1 MSVGYELVDH
11 TADIGVRV
19 WAPTAEEVFEQA
31 ALALFSLVCDPLD
44 IGELEAVEVALEAES
59 MDLLLAA
66 WLNELLSVFEAR
78 KLVLS
83 QFDLLELGDHVLRA
97 RVSGEPLDMSRHIV
111 CGGVKAATPARAV
124 ARAPRR
130 RLARLRPPGRLAAGP
145 GGPSQPA
152 PSRVASLLVVSTIVR

>member
-19 WAPTAEEVFEQA
+19 WGPTAEEVFEQA

-44 IGELEAVEVALEAES
+44 VGELESVDVELEAEG

-66 WLNELLSVFEAR
+66 WLNELLYVFEAR

-83 QFDLLELGDHVLRA
+83 QFDLFEVGEHALRA
-97 RVSGEPLDMSRHIV
+97 RVSGEPFDTSRHIV
-111 CGGVKAATPARAV
+111 CGGVKAATLHELSL
-124 ARAPRR
+124 RR
-130 RLARLRPPGRLAAGP
+130 RDDGWEGF
-145 GGPSQPA
+145 
-152 PSRVASLLVVSTIVR
+152 VLLDV

>member
-11 TADIGVRV
+11 TADIGVRL
-19 WAPTAEEVFEQA
+19 WGPTAEEVFEQA

-44 IGELEAVEVALEAES
+44 VGELEAVEVALEAES

-97 RVSGEPLDMSRHIV
+97 RVSGEPLDTSRHIV
-111 CGGVKAATPARAV
+111 CGGVKAAT
-124 ARAPRR
+124 
-130 RLARLRPPGRLAAGP
+130 LQEL
-145 GGPSQPA
+145 
-152 PSRVASLLVVSTIVR
+152 SLEHLDDGWRGFVLLDV